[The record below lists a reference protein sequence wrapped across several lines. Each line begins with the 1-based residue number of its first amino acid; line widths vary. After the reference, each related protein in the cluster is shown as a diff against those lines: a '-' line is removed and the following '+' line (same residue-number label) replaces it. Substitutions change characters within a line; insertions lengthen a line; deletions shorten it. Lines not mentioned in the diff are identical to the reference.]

1 VQVTIGQLV
10 SSSETAHTTQVQSEG
25 ATAAAQQALI
35 DAQKTEQG
43 ADATVIKADTD
54 LLTALATVDG
64 ALVDGKVYE
73 NVKGVLKTY
82 VPVGAD
88 AMVDVPGLEPPP
100 APDGGTPTPPDG
112 GTPTPA
118 PDGGIVPAP
127 DGGTVTPPDG
137 GVTPAPDGG
146 TPPPD
151 GGATPAPDGGTPTPE
166 PTPVPTPEP
175 VPAPEPTPVPAPE
188 PVPAP
193 APDQPPAA

>member
-10 SSSETAHTTQVQSEG
+10 SSSETAHSSQVQSEG

-43 ADATVIKADTD
+43 ADATVIKADQD

-64 ALVDGKVYE
+64 ALVDGRIYE

-82 VPVGAD
+82 IPVGAD
-88 AMVDVPGLEPPP
+88 ATVDVPDLQPPP

-118 PDGGIVPAP
+118 PDGGTVTPPDGGTPTPP

-146 TPPPD
+146 TPAPEPVP
-151 GGATPAPDGGTPTPE
+151 TPAPDGGTVTP
-166 PTPVPTPEP
+166 PDGGT
-175 VPAPEPTPVPAPE
+175 PAPE